1 MKTHKYLLTGISAVV
16 LSVMSANAGESRAW
30 TDTQGRKVQAAFIKL
45 DGETIYLQTAD
56 GTVYPIPLSR
66 FSAEDQAIA
75 KTLKPADDA
84 NILAQ
89 VPTNATAAQ
98 AAQKIDQLVK
108 MGLQRG
114 NLKMAEEYKKTAA
127 EELKSGKQPK
137 PYKQLV
143 ENPKCSDEQFVRRVY
158 VDIAG
163 RIPSYEETTA
173 FLKSSSSTKRAE
185 LIDKLLDSDGYASS
199 TYNYFADM
207 FRIKDK
213 FDGADFVRGLPYTQW
228 LKEQI
233 TKNQP
238 WNKIAYEMITANGKV
253 WNNGAAGYLLRDSG
267 MPLDNLANTLTV
279 FLGTDVACAQCH
291 DHPFSDWTQKQFY
304 EMASFFGATTTRL
317 NGKDFANGDP
327 GKKLIDDMVYQIEKV
342 GKDPK
347 QLRNLIGNVIG
358 ANRYEV
364 RDRETNSMKLPHDY
378 KYKDASP
385 NDPVAP
391 KLIMWSPK
399 DKENPAYKAVDAE
412 LGVKTASTSTSKGAV
427 SKSTAAKKAKDAS
440 VTKNSEGLRDTFG
453 KWMVHDQNPRFA
465 MTIANRMWARAFG
478 LGLTQSVKSIDNVDE
493 SANPELLKHLA
504 AEMVRLKFNL
514 KDFMRVVYNT
524 QAYQRE
530 ATTED
535 LAMGAPYYFQGPVL
549 RRMTAEQAWDSY
561 MTLVL
566 GEGLDKLKNTQADP
580 YGRAID
586 MDLEKTTVQTLSSK
600 ITALQNLNAEAQK
613 KMGGSLADAGAKA
626 KGSKADEDMMMED
639 KIVNYDGM
647 KLMRASEL
655 EQPAPPG
662 HFLREFGQSERLVGD
677 SNSKAGSVPQVLTLM
692 NGKAQG
698 MLTSKE
704 SLIHRTLKT
713 AKDAAEKTEMV
724 FLSILSRH
732 PTLREKDIAKKEIQA
747 HGEEGYSNMIWALI
761 NTREFTFLQ

>member
-1 MKTHKYLLTGISAVV
+1 MKTKRYLLTGIGVLVLAATSA
-16 LSVMSANAGESRAW
+16 SAAESRVW

-45 DGETIYLQTAD
+45 DGDTIYLQTAD
-56 GTVYPIPLSR
+56 GTVYPLPVAR
-66 FSAEDQAIA
+66 FSAEDQALA
-75 KTLKPADDA
+75 KSLKPAEDA
-84 NILAQ
+84 NVLAQ

-98 AAQKIDQLVK
+98 AAAKIDQLVK

-114 NLKMAEEYKKTAA
+114 NLKMAEAYKKSAA
-127 EELKSGKQPK
+127 EDVKAGKQPK
-137 PYKQLV
+137 PYKPLA

-158 VDIAG
+158 IDIVG
-163 RIPSYEETTA
+163 RIPSYEETAA
-173 FLKSSSSTKRAE
+173 FLKSGSTTKRAE
-185 LIDKLLDSDGYASS
+185 LIDKLLDSDGYVSAA
-199 TYNYFADM
+199 YDYFADM
-207 FRIKDK
+207 FRVKDK

-233 TKNQP
+233 AKNQP

-291 DHPFSDWTQKQFY
+291 DHPFTDWTQMQFY
-304 EMASFFGATTTRL
+304 QMASFFGATTTRL

-327 GKKLIDDMVYQIEKV
+327 GKKLQEDLVYQIEKT
-342 GKDPK
+342 GGDPK
-347 QLRNLIGNVIG
+347 KFRNLIGNVIG

-378 KYKDASP
+378 KYKDGAP

-399 DKENPAYKAVDAE
+399 DKENPAYKAVEAE
-412 LGVKTASTSTSKGAV
+412 LGTKAA
-427 SKSTAAKKAKDAS
+427 SKSKKAKEAS
-440 VTKNSEGLRDTFG
+440 MAQNSEGLRDTFG
-453 KWMVHDQNPRFA
+453 KWMVADTNPRFA
-465 MTIANRMWARAFG
+465 MTIANRLWARAFG
-478 LGLTQSVKSIDNVDE
+478 LGFTQSVKSIDSVE
-493 SANPELLKHLA
+493 EASNPELLKHLGN
-504 AEMVRLKFNL
+504 EMVRLKFNM
-514 KDFMRVVYNT
+514 KDFMRVLYNT
-524 QAYQRE
+524 QTYQRE

-535 LAMGAPYYFQGPVL
+535 LAMGEPYYFQGPIL

-566 GEGLDKLKNTQADP
+566 GEGLDKIKNTEADP

-586 MDLEKTTVQTLSSK
+586 MDLEKTTMQTLASK
-600 ITALQNLNAEAQK
+600 ITALQNLNKEAQK
-613 KMGGSLADAGAKA
+613 KMGGSLADAGGKTATKGGKA
-626 KGSKADEDMMMED
+626 SKDDEDMMMED
-639 KIVNYDGM
+639 KIVNYNGM

-692 NGKAQG
+692 NGKAQD
-698 MLTSKE
+698 MLTNKD

-713 AKDAAEKTEMV
+713 ARDPAEKTEMV
-724 FLSILSRH
+724 FLSVLSRH

-747 HGEEGYSNMIWALI
+747 HGDEGYSNMIWALI
-761 NTREFTFLQ
+761 NTREFTFVQ